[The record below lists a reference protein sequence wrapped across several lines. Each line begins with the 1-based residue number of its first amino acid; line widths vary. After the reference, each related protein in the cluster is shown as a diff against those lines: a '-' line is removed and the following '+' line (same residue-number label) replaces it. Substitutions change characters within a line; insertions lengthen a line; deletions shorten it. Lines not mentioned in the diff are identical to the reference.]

1 MEEKLTRKRHNKNSI
16 KNENKGLEAPKKIK
30 ILVSIVE
37 RSKVDFYLS
46 ALEGYDVN
54 MQAVLYAKGTAP
66 SDIQRYLGIMD
77 TGKAVILSIVNESR
91 IKEILVAYEDKF
103 FKTKNGNG
111 VAFTIPISSIIG
123 VSVYQFL
130 ANIKPVE
137 RGE

>member
-1 MEEKLTRKRHNKNSI
+1 MEEKVTRKRHSKNSI

-77 TGKAVILSIVNESR
+77 NGKAVILSIVNESR